1 MHHSRHDVERSHRL
15 NPLLGQTHM
24 NNSWPLRGNSEGCGK
39 QRDLEMLIAFR
50 LRKRSGVG
58 HATEIE
64 EGVKHGSKK
73 K

>member
-1 MHHSRHDVERSHRL
+1 M
-15 NPLLGQTHM
+15 GQKHM

-50 LRKRSGVG
+50 LRTLSGVG

-64 EGVKHGSKK
+64 KGVKHGSKK